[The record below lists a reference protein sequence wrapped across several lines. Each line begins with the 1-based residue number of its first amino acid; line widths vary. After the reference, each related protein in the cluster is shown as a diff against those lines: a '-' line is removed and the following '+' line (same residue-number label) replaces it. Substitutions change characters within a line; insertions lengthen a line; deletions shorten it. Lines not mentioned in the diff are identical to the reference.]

1 MQEIVLTLFL
11 GEKKMRA
18 KVKKII
24 PYIFIV
30 GLSVLLLSSLVYFGF
45 KDKNMVRVANDQ
57 SSKMQYVLV
66 NEDKGASFEGKY
78 YSLGTDFVTLINKD
92 TTNRWET
99 ATRDIAT
106 SGVENGQFDAQIIIP
121 QDFSEKILSLQAIAP
136 EKAQIEYQVRDG
148 QNEITNQMIQNQV
161 NGILKEF
168 NRRVIQ
174 MYFSSIVNN
183 LAEAQQNITQI
194 VDTQLDQ
201 QADLENEIYT
211 PFKEIP
217 TSYTTVLNTASILD
231 EDNKLFSAEQEAFV
245 KSVQS
250 LLDNN
255 NAHLT
260 SSSETTESVKKSVEE
275 YSKEGNEKIKKS
287 VQQFNEQYELHKK
300 QLVNQW
306 EKATTDYKKE
316 FDQLNTT
323 ILDQMG
329 NFYLSNNQGESGVYV
344 DFLAESK
351 LFQETQADRIK
362 ELQMEIAELHSQ
374 VEQLTALKKQIAKT
388 YYNDSEATPET
399 ATDEQVKQAIIQLI
413 TGEKENIPKLK
424 KNYEENL
431 QNLIAQLPY
440 ESLKKLIDKLEE
452 NGILTSDQT
461 IIFRNE
467 LQIVDKYAKDSGI
480 GFGADVQFLYLEPKQ
495 IHDHTVKIP
504 KKITFSLDTTK
515 ENRIVLEGSNH
526 ENIAFILNQNQ
537 MNTIKSEINIQL
549 EKAGYEIPTIQST
562 PTQIII
568 PQPIK
573 IKDGISENISEKENQ
588 NNSEEVIDNFKS
600 ETASL
605 PNKVSFSIEIPLKWT
620 LTTEQQQ
627 TAYQSIDYSWKVN
640 DEIPNEGSFA
650 VYIPMDKPLVQD
662 IPELLKQIQVLDN
675 AAQQVVTLFGTPN
688 ETLSIHD
695 YVNML
700 NQEKNKDKSIKEL
713 AGKDSIYW
721 MYDNIT
727 NEEKEEII
735 TEKLLNE
742 YKNTGNK
749 LYQNT
754 VEQINK
760 LQKII
765 GTEVDQNTAEVQPTL
780 YGTLN
785 LMTVPEKLLQEANK
799 LNNWYSESMKQ
810 INIAYDSWKETT
822 PLEAESVITTENP
835 HPEENTTTT
844 VDSELNSL
852 VKGVQSLIQTS
863 KEMSTTTAESA
874 AKVKDVTPTIKELKT
889 STTKVQDNAQNILT
903 NLNDSIE
910 ASQKSTK
917 ENEDYAKTFEK
928 VLANTKDGG
937 ADNPKVF
944 NFLSSPIQ
952 GEGIFGKTR
961 QISLIPYYATL
972 IGAFLML
979 ILAITLQGF
988 MKKRE
993 VTEAEALVEPTRI
1006 WQNGPNILRILT
1018 VTFLIIGLF
1027 SGMLSMNASDANYLA
1042 WISYSFLVFVG
1053 GTLLTIGCM
1062 RQFKRM
1068 TLYIYCSLLGL
1079 FFMMTPLL
1087 GIATQPGS
1095 LSNWLYRLS
1104 PFQNIQNGYTM
1115 LMNGGKISWISYF
1128 ILILLFVLGIVLNL
1142 FVQPEEQK

>member
-1 MQEIVLTLFL
+1 
-11 GEKKMRA
+11 MRA

-183 LAEAQQNITQI
+183 LAEAQQNVTQI

-440 ESLKKLIDKLEE
+440 ESLKKLIDKLEK

-495 IHDHTVKIP
+495 IHDHTITIP
-504 KKITFSLDTTK
+504 KKVTFSLDTTK
-515 ENRIVLEGSNH
+515 KNRIVLEGSNH

-549 EKAGYEIPTIQST
+549 EKAGYKIPTIQST

-605 PNKVSFSIEIPLKWT
+605 PNTVSFSIEIPLEWT

-640 DEIPNEGSFA
+640 DEIQNEGSFA

-688 ETLSIHD
+688 ETLSIQD
-695 YVNML
+695 YINML

-713 AGKDSIYW
+713 AGKD
-721 MYDNIT
+721 
-727 NEEKEEII
+727 
-735 TEKLLNE
+735 
-742 YKNTGNK
+742 
-749 LYQNT
+749 
-754 VEQINK
+754 
-760 LQKII
+760 
-765 GTEVDQNTAEVQPTL
+765 
-780 YGTLN
+780 
-785 LMTVPEKLLQEANK
+785 
-799 LNNWYSESMKQ
+799 
-810 INIAYDSWKETT
+810 
-822 PLEAESVITTENP
+822 
-835 HPEENTTTT
+835 
-844 VDSELNSL
+844 
-852 VKGVQSLIQTS
+852 
-863 KEMSTTTAESA
+863 
-874 AKVKDVTPTIKELKT
+874 
-889 STTKVQDNAQNILT
+889 
-903 NLNDSIE
+903 
-910 ASQKSTK
+910 
-917 ENEDYAKTFEK
+917 
-928 VLANTKDGG
+928 
-937 ADNPKVF
+937 
-944 NFLSSPIQ
+944 
-952 GEGIFGKTR
+952 
-961 QISLIPYYATL
+961 
-972 IGAFLML
+972 
-979 ILAITLQGF
+979 
-988 MKKRE
+988 
-993 VTEAEALVEPTRI
+993 
-1006 WQNGPNILRILT
+1006 
-1018 VTFLIIGLF
+1018 
-1027 SGMLSMNASDANYLA
+1027 
-1042 WISYSFLVFVG
+1042 
-1053 GTLLTIGCM
+1053 
-1062 RQFKRM
+1062 
-1068 TLYIYCSLLGL
+1068 
-1079 FFMMTPLL
+1079 
-1087 GIATQPGS
+1087 
-1095 LSNWLYRLS
+1095 
-1104 PFQNIQNGYTM
+1104 
-1115 LMNGGKISWISYF
+1115 
-1128 ILILLFVLGIVLNL
+1128 
-1142 FVQPEEQK
+1142 